1 MGGLTFGGGGG
12 RGGKNLVGVG
22 NKKIFGWLG
31 DPPVGK
37 TLMSIS

>member
-1 MGGLTFGGGGG
+1 MAGGN
-12 RGGKNLVGVG
+12 KKVGVG

-31 DPPVGK
+31 DPPLGK